1 MKILTPAGKR
11 PIRSTLCFFSA
22 GQQGTQGG
30 EWKKA
35 KIINRIYKTIKN
47 QIIYIK
53 FATIRRTKLV
63 KITHV
68 VEAGKIFSSKATGI
82 TVCETKIFKKRRLI
96 SC

>member
-63 KITHV
+63 KVTHV
-68 VEAGKIFSSKATGI
+68 VEAGKSFCQKLRALRFVKQKFLKNGG
-82 TVCETKIFKKRRLI
+82 
-96 SC
+96 